1 MRGDWSTGA
10 VVEPYATVEPRF
22 LTCAPAMV
30 VLPTRVLVNGTA
42 ESNGAA
48 NEADE
53 SNGCR
58 TDERSG
64 ACPPYVVDMGSVEES
79 ILEIGAVATAEMF
92 PPKAAGYVPMSGS
105 TNFGSATIVSTVG
118 ASKVSTTSAATRR
131 VPSMPSIPP
140 ERTFAV
146 LIIVGLAVVAW
157 TTVGAAVVST
167 VSTVGESNFSA
178 LSTVGESTSI
188 TSSTTTA
195 ILPSWPSRYLRSVSK
210 VSDH

>member
-1 MRGDWSTGA
+1 
-10 VVEPYATVEPRF
+10 
-22 LTCAPAMV
+22 MV

-53 SNGCR
+53 SNGFAAK

-64 ACPPYVVDMGSVEES
+64 ACAPYIVDMGSVEES

-92 PPKAAGYVPMSGS
+92 PPKAVEYVERSGS
-105 TNFGSATIVSTVG
+105 KNFGSATIASTVG

-140 ERTFAV
+140 PRTFAV
-146 LIIVGLAVVAW
+146 LIIVGLAAVAW

-167 VSTVGESNFSA
+167 TVSTVGESNFSA
-178 LSTVGESTSI
+178 TSSVGETRGESTSI

-195 ILPSWPSRYLRSVSK
+195 ILPSWPSRCLRSVSK

>member
-1 MRGDWSTGA
+1 VRGDCEAIGA
-10 VVEPYATVEPRF
+10 VVEPYAIVEPRF

-64 ACPPYVVDMGSVEES
+64 ACVAYVVDMGSVEES
-79 ILEIGAVATAEMF
+79 ILEIGAVPTAEMF

-146 LIIVGLAVVAW
+146 LIIVGLAAVAW

-167 VSTVGESNFSA
+167 TVSTVGESNFSA
-178 LSTVGESTSI
+178 TSTVGESTSI

-195 ILPSWPSRYLRSVSK
+195 ILPSWPSR
-210 VSDH
+210 